1 MKKVFAKGKTT
12 NVRQLPN
19 VESKVIATVTD
30 KAGLNY
36 KNMTPKH
43 NGRRWFIVDV
53 NGVDGYIRE
62 DVGELVEPKVQGKK
76 LQYLIIHCTATPEGR
91 KVTKEDIIRWH
102 TSPKSKGGRG
112 WSVVGYS
119 RMVDLDGNLIKMHD
133 YNENDIV
140 EPWEVTNGAS
150 GVNSVSRHI
159 VYVGGTDN
167 KGKAEDT
174 RTSAQKETL
183 KQYVLDMVK
192 RYPNI
197 KVAGHYHFAN
207 KACPSFNVEEW
218 CKEIGVAQKN
228 IQNGK
233 V

>member
-1 MKKVFAKGKTT
+1 MKKIFAKGKTT
-12 NVRQLPN
+12 NVRELPN

-30 KAGLNY
+30 KVGYTY
-36 KNMTPKH
+36 KNMAPAH

-53 NGVDGYIRE
+53 NGKDGYIRE
-62 DVGELVEPKVQGKK
+62 DVGTLVEAQGKK
-76 LQYLIIHCTATPEGR
+76 LTYLIIHCTATPEGR

-102 TSPKSKGGRG
+102 TSPVSKGGRG

-119 RMVDLDGNLIKMHD
+119 RMIDLEGNLIKMHD

-150 GVNSVSRHI
+150 GVNSISRHI

-167 KGKAEDT
+167 KGKAKDT